1 MDSIVIAV
9 WNLKNVSGTSLL
21 FFYILVFKLIVL
33 VLEIYKKYSL
43 SIYLQIDISAIL
55 PIP

>member
-9 WNLKNVSGTSLL
+9 WNLQNVSGTSLF